1 MKALPYITTKKS
13 LVSLLFAVALMA
25 WSPVQTRA
33 DTIALSFTPS
43 GQTFFG
49 GAGSD
54 TVGWGFSLS
63 APVLVTELGFWDEN
77 GDGLGQSHLVTIWS
91 SSGTQLAQATI
102 PAGTSGTLVDGFRYL
117 TLTTPISLAAGNYT
131 IGALLSAFG
140 SDVASVSSS
149 AISTTPGVTYAGSR
163 AIEGNAFPT
172 NDAFN
177 LPNSYFGPNFQF
189 TTAGVPDS
197 GSTVSL
203 LGCALLGLAA
213 LRRKLSC

>member
-1 MKALPYITTKKS
+1 MKKAIFVGT
-13 LVSLLFAVALMA
+13 LFAVALVA
-25 WSPVQTRA
+25 WSPLQTRA

-63 APVLVTELGFWDEN
+63 APLLVTQLGFWDEN
-77 GDGLGQSHLVTIWS
+77 GNGLGQSHLVTIWS
-91 SSGTQLAQATI
+91 STGTQSAQATI
-102 PAGTSGTLVDGFRYL
+102 PVGTSGTLVDGFRYL
-117 TLTTPISLAAGNYT
+117 TLTTPILLAAGNYT

-172 NDAFN
+172 NDAFD

-189 TTAGVPDS
+189 TTVGVPDS
-197 GSTVSL
+197 GSTW
-203 LGCALLGLAA
+203 ALLLLAVTAVLGLH
-213 LRRKLSC
+213 LLLHRRSQA